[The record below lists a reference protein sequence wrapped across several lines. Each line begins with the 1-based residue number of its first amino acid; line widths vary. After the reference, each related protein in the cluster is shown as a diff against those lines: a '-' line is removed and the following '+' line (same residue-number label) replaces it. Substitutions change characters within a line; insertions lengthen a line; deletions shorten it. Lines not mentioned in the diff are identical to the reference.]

1 MCFLCLCQLLS
12 TPAAASAGFD
22 KFSNVLSDA
31 RIQRSESYRAAVAR
45 VDMAEEDM
53 FETDSNAG
61 ALVNVNDSL
70 LLRFGADSRPRP
82 DGAPALRP

>member
-1 MCFLCLCQLLS
+1 
-12 TPAAASAGFD
+12 
-22 KFSNVLSDA
+22 
-31 RIQRSESYRAAVAR
+31 
-45 VDMAEEDM
+45 MAEEDM